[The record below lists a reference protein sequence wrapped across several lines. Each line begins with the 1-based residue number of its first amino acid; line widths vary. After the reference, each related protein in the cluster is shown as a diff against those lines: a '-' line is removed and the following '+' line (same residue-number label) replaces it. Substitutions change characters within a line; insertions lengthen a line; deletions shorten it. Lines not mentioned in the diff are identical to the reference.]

1 VTAFM
6 ERVAPVVDATIAA
19 LAKTSFIEDPVAGVK
34 YSRATSIVSSAY
46 KRHGKIL
53 ETAIREG
60 LRDSN
65 RHRVWSE
72 DVFRVST
79 AANALVN
86 SLVGL
91 AGEDASRLSAL
102 PYGDRA
108 RSLQIDMMAFDEAD
122 KTIRA
127 YEVKRGNG
135 QFDAGK
141 IRSIKR
147 DLMCVQ
153 VLLKSYGETAN
164 VAPVAAEARIIFY
177 YGRRSIPRPWSLTR
191 DELDVHFGFP
201 IVEKVEQAN
210 EYFRE
215 RLHQLLEA
223 A

>member
-1 VTAFM
+1 M
-6 ERVAPVVDATIAA
+6 ERLAPVVDATIAA
-19 LAKTSFIEDPVAGVK
+19 FSRAGFIEDPIAGTK
-34 YSRATSIVSSAY
+34 YSRATSIISSAY

-72 DVFRVST
+72 DAFRVST

-91 AGEDASRLSAL
+91 PGEEQCRQSAL
-102 PYGDRA
+102 PYGERA
-108 RSLQIDMMAFDEAD
+108 RTLQIDMMAYDEAD
-122 KTIRA
+122 QTIRA
-127 YEVKRGNG
+127 YEIKRGNG

-147 DLMCVQ
+147 DLMCIQ
-153 VLLKSYGETAN
+153 VLLKSYGQTAN
-164 VAPVAAEARIIFY
+164 VSPASAEAKIIFY
-177 YGRRSIPRPWSLTR
+177 YGWRSIPRPWSLVR
-191 DELDVHFGFP
+191 DELDEHFGFH
-201 IVEKVEQAN
+201 IVEKIEQAN
-210 EYFRE
+210 GYFRE
-215 RLHQLLEA
+215 RLHALLEA